1 VHSAPTYTHGHHKW
15 RLQIALCGVSW
26 WRLPAPIDPMRERA
40 RDHNCNAV
48 VMPGRQPAAA
58 ARRQPAACLP
68 QHCSLRLLVAATVP
82 ILPQHRRHARL
93 RGLAPDCGPGQ
104 PACVPPCI
112 WYVRGP
118 YSVSPRYLASSRDD
132 QPFDSIT
139 AHAAGCARLPRCR
152 HRQIRPSSERT
163 RALPYKS
170 TRC

>member
-1 VHSAPTYTHGHHKW
+1 MAMERETKMVTSPQPQPSASAAGQAGRQAGRQQAADFQP
-15 RLQIALCGVSW
+15 QS
-26 WRLPAPIDPMRERA
+26 ESA
-40 RDHNCNAV
+40 R
-48 VMPGRQPAAA
+48 PGSRQPAAA